1 MVSTFKR
8 STRQFMDEFCAARD
22 LNSIFMRNVESYFLD
37 YAARL
42 SQRAH
47 AANRPVVVGL
57 NGAQGSGKSTLSE
70 LLAELLPKFF
80 DVDCHVLSIDDFY
93 LSKAQRRK
101 LGAAVHPLLAT
112 RGVPGTHDCPRLN
125 DALAACS

>member
-1 MVSTFKR
+1 
-8 STRQFMDEFCAARD
+8 MDEFCAARD

-47 AANRPVVVGL
+47 ASNRPVVVGL

-70 LLAELLPKFF
+70 LLA
-80 DVDCHVLSIDDFY
+80 
-93 LSKAQRRK
+93 
-101 LGAAVHPLLAT
+101 
-112 RGVPGTHDCPRLN
+112 
-125 DALAACS
+125 